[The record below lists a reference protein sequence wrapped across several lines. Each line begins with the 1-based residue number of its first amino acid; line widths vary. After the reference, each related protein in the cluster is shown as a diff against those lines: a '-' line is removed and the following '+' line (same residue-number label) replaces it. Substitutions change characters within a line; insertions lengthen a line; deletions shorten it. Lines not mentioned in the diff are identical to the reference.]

1 MPQPQASGD
10 QEPVRLAG
18 INGLR
23 ALAAGAVVIYHVWRF
38 GDPDG
43 RPADVGVL
51 TAALPHLWHG
61 VTLFFVLSGFLLYR
75 PFAAT
80 AMRGT
85 PRPSLVR
92 YVRHRAL
99 RVLPAYWLVLLI
111 TAFVLQTALVADDA
125 GPRSEGVP
133 DLQLLVVNA
142 LLVQNLAPDTIFT
155 GIGPAWSLSVEAAFY
170 ALLPLLAAVTLTLR
184 APGAGRHAAALAPA
198 ALLLAVGASG
208 KIAVLTGIEW
218 DLGVV
223 RSIWGLADLLAFGML
238 VAVVSINVED
248 GRRVLP
254 RRWRGAAVA
263 CIVAV
268 AAIGLTLEP
277 TNLEPG
283 AAPTLLFTT
292 AVGAACALLIALVT
306 LPAPGSRRRLTQ
318 LLERPAIAGMGVIS
332 YSVFLWHE
340 PLLRWLRLHGLTA
353 DGSAGFALNLALTAG
368 VTGVVAAIT
377 YRFVEAPVLRLKDGR
392 RRARTA
398 APATL
403 APARTFPS
411 AVAKATRAERPGVPR
426 PSGAARPVASARSR
440 AAALGAG

>member
-1 MPQPQASGD
+1 M
-10 QEPVRLAG
+10 V
-18 INGLR
+18 
-23 ALAAGAVVIYHVWRF
+23 YHVYRF

-43 RPADVGVL
+43 GTADGGVL

-75 PFAAT
+75 PFAAA

-85 PRPSLVR
+85 PRPGLVR

-133 DLQLLVVNA
+133 DLELLVINA
-142 LLVQNLAPDTIFT
+142 LLLQNLTPETIFT
-155 GIGPAWSLSVEAAFY
+155 GIGPAWSLAVEAAFY
-170 ALLPLLAAVTLTLR
+170 ALLPLLAAIALTLR
-184 APGAGRHAAALAPA
+184 TRGAGRHATALAPVG
-198 ALLLAVGASG
+198 LLLAVGVSG
-208 KIAVLTGIEW
+208 KVAVLTGVEW

-238 VAVVSINVED
+238 VAVVSIDVED
-248 GRRVLP
+248 GRRGLP
-254 RRWRGAAVA
+254 RHWRRAAVG

-268 AAIGLTLEP
+268 VAIGLTLEP

-283 AAPTLLFTT
+283 MASTLVFTT

-306 LPAPGSRRRLTQ
+306 LPAPGSRRRLAR
-318 LLERPAIAGMGVIS
+318 LLERPAIAGMGAIS

-340 PLLRWLRLHGLTA
+340 PLLRWLRLHGATI
-353 DGSAGFALNLALTAG
+353 DGTAGFALNLALTAG
-368 VTGVVAAIT
+368 LTSVLAAVT
-377 YRFVEAPVLRLKDGR
+377 YHFVEAPVLRLKDGR
-392 RRARTA
+392 RPAR
-398 APATL
+398 TL
-403 APARTFPS
+403 APPAPARRSPP
-411 AVAKATRAERPGVPR
+411 AVAKATRAERPGVAR
-426 PSGAARPVASARSR
+426 PSAAARPLASARRR
-440 AAALGAG
+440 AAALGAGLLALLVG